1 MTRFRHIIYHEIGEE
16 TITACGFSEC
26 NMAGCRPDVKML
38 WCTAQISRGVEAVM
52 TERGRVARA
61 VVGSTRPTP
70 MMAQAPRS
78 SNSKQT
84 TPDQT
89 KQRVC
94 EPRAPFPA
102 FSPTLSECYRPGMVR
117 PKRVSWFHPPGGCA
131 MGGRDVVSPEKRP
144 YFWINV
150 RHGYQRV
157 CRAVVHPVCAPLTV
171 YDTGTVTTLY
181 TCSTAK
187 PSTRRM
193 NGLLHRPSAEIPGL
207 VTASRRM
214 RGWIQPSNRPSPFLV
229 GGYGGSVGPSGLT
242 AS

>member
-1 MTRFRHIIYHEIGEE
+1 MTCFPHTVYQGIRDE
-16 TITACGFSEC
+16 TITAGGSDVRGMADFQPGARAVENLASFSC
-26 NMAGCRPDVKML
+26 
-38 WCTAQISRGVEAVM
+38 GVEAVDDGM
-52 TERGRVARA
+52 RSSRSGRGRQHLADTSRRPKLQRRA
-61 VVGSTRPTP
+61 TATRPH
-70 MMAQAPRS
+70 
-78 SNSKQT
+78 
-84 TPDQT
+84 QT

-187 PSTRRM
+187 A
-193 NGLLHRPSAEIPGL
+193 LHA
-207 VTASRRM
+207 
-214 RGWIQPSNRPSPFLV
+214 
-229 GGYGGSVGPSGLT
+229 
-242 AS
+242 